1 MAGCEYNPDPFGT
14 GLLMEHLSHQA
25 SLQNKVFRSMIKE
38 KEGGDVPCGF
48 C

>member
-1 MAGCEYNPDPFGT
+1 MAGCKYNPDPFGP
-14 GLLMEHLSHQA
+14 GPLMEYLSHQA
-25 SLQNKVFRSMIKE
+25 SLKNKVFESMIKE

>member
-1 MAGCEYNPDPFGT
+1 MAGCEYNPDPFGI
-14 GLLMEHLSHQA
+14 GLLMEYLSHQA
-25 SLQNKVFRSMIKE
+25 SLQNKVFRFMIKE